1 MTAIVRVTAPGSG
14 RTVALTFDD
23 GPGRSTRMVVQGQVL
38 GNHTWDHRDLT
49 SLSATAVANEMD
61 RTTRETVRL
70 TGVRPC
76 VFRPPYGAYDE
87 TPLTLAA
94 ARRLAV
100 WTWVVDTEDWK
111 ARGSSSDY
119 WVRRII
125 QRARAG
131 LDWNH
136 PVILMHD
143 SSAGNPATLR
153 ALSRIITVY
162 RRHGYRFVR
171 L

>member
-119 WVRRII
+119 
-125 QRARAG
+125 
-131 LDWNH
+131 
-136 PVILMHD
+136 
-143 SSAGNPATLR
+143 
-153 ALSRIITVY
+153 
-162 RRHGYRFVR
+162 
-171 L
+171 